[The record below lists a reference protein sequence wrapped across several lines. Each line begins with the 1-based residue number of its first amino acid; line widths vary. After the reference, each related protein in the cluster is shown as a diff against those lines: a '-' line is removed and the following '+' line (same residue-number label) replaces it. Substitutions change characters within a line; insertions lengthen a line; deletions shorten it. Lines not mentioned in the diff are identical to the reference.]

1 MRVLC
6 AQLPIIA
13 ELALSQT
20 NALLVTFALLTIQ
33 DRTTLLAKNA
43 LLELTVVLA
52 RQYSIIA
59 LTELCQWW
67 QLPAKSLIVQVA
79 NQVTCARKVPVQPYP
94 VQQVNGAQSKAT
106 VPFTIKS
113 FTIAQ
118 LELSIQT
125 KNKSMPLIVSTA
137 QLATTVTQLE

>member
-59 LTELCQWW
+59 LTELCQ
-67 QLPAKSLIVQVA
+67 
-79 NQVTCARKVPVQPYP
+79 
-94 VQQVNGAQSKAT
+94 
-106 VPFTIKS
+106 
-113 FTIAQ
+113 
-118 LELSIQT
+118 
-125 KNKSMPLIVSTA
+125 
-137 QLATTVTQLE
+137 